1 MHYNCAPT
9 SLILGLDTA
18 LGRDVTVLPEWCT
31 IMLVWLVIYV
41 LPLSDVGWTGSS
53 LHTLKDLFIIIINIF
68 TYTPGAVSSL
78 EQIETTCCRLVDC

>member
-1 MHYNCAPT
+1 MHYICANT
-9 SLILGLDTA
+9 SLILGVDTA
-18 LGRDVTVLPEWCT
+18 LGRDITVLPESIT
-31 IMLVWLVIYV
+31 MVWLVIYV

>member
-1 MHYNCAPT
+1 MHYICANT
-9 SLILGLDTA
+9 SLILGVDTA
-18 LGRDVTVLPEWCT
+18 LGRDITVLPESIT
-31 IMLVWLVIYV
+31 IVWLVIYV